1 MNVLVFLIPLALVLG
16 GLGLVGFI
24 WTLRTGHY
32 EDLQGQAT
40 RILSVRYDEHP
51 ADDVPAN
58 TRDETRESRLT
69 PPDTPPTT
77 PA

>member
-1 MNVLVFLIPLALVLG
+1 MNVLVYLIPIALVLG
-16 GLGLVGFI
+16 GLGLVGFL

-40 RILSVRYDEHP
+40 RILSDRYDDHP
-51 ADDVPAN
+51 ADDRPEN
-58 TRDETRESRLT
+58 TRAETGESRLT
-69 PPDTPPTT
+69 PPHAPPTT